1 MTTMATEK
9 TSRLPIKCD
18 IGGHSGFCFSMLNM
32 ALNKF
37 TTTVRNK
44 RTSKILI
51 TVVIVF
57 TFLSGGVVLKRRSI
71 PLWPTVLT
79 LTAFAILCK
88 LGVWQLQRAEEK
100 RVWLK
105 QHEQQN
111 TVDINTIAA
120 RSDTDELAAF
130 NGRQL
135 TVKGEIMMPYV
146 FFIDNKVFHGKAGY
160 SVLAPVKISGSELIL
175 LADFGWVEAPS
186 SRDFLPTV
194 DFPKTVHFTGQLKT
208 KQLASFTLEQQPL
221 SDQWPQRIQSPHSAL
236 QLNLNETLLPLI
248 VYAPSQTISGLP
260 QTYTAVVMGP
270 EKHQAYA
277 LQWFSLALASLL
289 VFYFAALKP
298 VTGRNKEETDE
309 I

>member
-1 MTTMATEK
+1 MATENI
-9 TSRLPIKCD
+9 SRLPIKCD
-18 IGGHSGFCFSMLNM
+18 IEGRSGFCFSMLNM
-32 ALNKF
+32 ALNRF

-44 RTSKILI
+44 ITSRILI

-71 PLWPTVLT
+71 PLWPTLVT

-88 LGVWQLQRAEEK
+88 LGIWQLQRAEEK
-100 RVWLK
+100 RLWLN

-111 TVDINTIAA
+111 AVDINAITS
-120 RSDTDELAAF
+120 RSDINELAAF
-130 NGRQL
+130 HGHQL
-135 TVKGEIMMPYV
+135 TVKGNIMMPYV
-146 FFIDNKVFHGKAGY
+146 FFIDNKIFQGKAGY
-160 SVLAPVKISGSELIL
+160 SVLAPVKISGSELII

-186 SRDFLPTV
+186 SREFLPSV
-194 DFPKTVHFTGQLKT
+194 DVPKTVHFTGQLKT
-208 KQLASFTLEQQPL
+208 KQLAYFTLEQQPL

-236 QLNLNETLLPLI
+236 QLNLNTTILPLI
-248 VYAPSQTISGLP
+248 VYAPSQTISGLT

-298 VTGRNKEETDE
+298 VIRRNKEKTNE